1 MLLFIFIPF
10 YFLLLCFNLKYY
22 PDKIGC
28 WYLDLADA
36 I

>member
-1 MLLFIFIPF
+1 MLLFIFISL

-28 WYLDLADA
+28 WQAYL
-36 I
+36 